1 MEGMQGKYGL
11 LLCLLI
17 NSFLLAKYQLDHI
30 LSSREPKK
38 RMNAV
43 DTVPK
48 DMSAA
53 YKDVIRRIET
63 SRPGDRELAM
73 RILSWVFHAKRT
85 LRMDEL
91 LEALVIEDADPDE
104 GKLEV
109 VLQDMIML
117 DEVVECC
124 KSLVFYEKTSGL
136 VRFTHYTVQEFIA
149 GNIQQDLLPTFK
161 LAETCLAYLAYDEFK
176 NPCNK
181 NEAMEF
187 VHQYKFSSY
196 AVGFWAYHTRGEAE
210 ERPEVQT
217 AILRLAQNKD
227 KMDAFLRIDSYIRW
241 TAFETYG
248 QTLFHVFAENGL
260 ATTCRLALDGRQF
273 QSDW

>member
-1 MEGMQGKYGL
+1 
-11 LLCLLI
+11 
-17 NSFLLAKYQLDHI
+17 
-30 LSSREPKK
+30 
-38 RMNAV
+38 MNAV

-48 DMSAA
+48 DMFAA

-63 SRPGDRELAM
+63 GRPGDRQLAM

-85 LRMDEL
+85 LRMEEL

-104 GKLEV
+104 GLEV

-117 DEVVECC
+117 EEVVECC

-136 VRFTHYTVQEFIA
+136 VRFTHYTVQDFIA

-176 NPCNK
+176 NLCNHK
-181 NEAMEF
+181 EATTF
-187 VHQYKFSSY
+187 VHQYKFSGY
-196 AVGFWAYHTRGEAE
+196 AVEFWADHTRGKAE

-217 AILRLAQNKD
+217 AILKVFQNKN
-227 KMDAFLRIDSYIRW
+227 KMDALLRMDSYIRQ
-241 TAFETYG
+241 AVFETSG

-260 ATTCRLALDGRQF
+260 ATTCRLALDGRRF